1 MKHLLNQLILF
12 FLITFN
18 IFATDEIEEISVFK
32 AKNHIGEYKIVCG
45 KVKSTQ
51 LNRKINGVPLY
62 FNFARDYPNSPFTAI
77 IWTQSS
83 GSEFGVRPDKRYQNR
98 KLCVKGVISSYKGR
112 PQIILRNSDQ
122 IMNQSH

>member
-1 MKHLLNQLILF
+1 MNNFIKNSILLALF
-12 FLITFN
+12 SLN
-18 IFATDEIEEISVFK
+18 IFSLEDVEEISVFK

-45 KVKSTQ
+45 KVKSTY
-51 LNRKINGVPLY
+51 LNRKVKGVPLY

-83 GSEFGVRPDKRYQNR
+83 GGEFGTRPDKRYQNR
-98 KLCVKGVISSYKGR
+98 KLCVKGVITSYKGR

-122 IMNQSH
+122 IVN